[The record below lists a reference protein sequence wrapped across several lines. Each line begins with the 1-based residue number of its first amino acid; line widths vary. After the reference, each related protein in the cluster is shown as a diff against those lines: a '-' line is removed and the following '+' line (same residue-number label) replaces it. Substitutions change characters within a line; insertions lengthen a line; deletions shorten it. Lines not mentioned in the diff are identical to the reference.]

1 MKQKA
6 FDIVSGASVK
16 LIYASDWVFDKIGA
30 VIVFLAEFHR
40 RGFATVGM
48 ILMNLIDKERVEHA
62 EKQIEA
68 RATDLELKLLNA
80 AIQVRDHAEQS
91 DWTDQHSEAIE
102 AVGNA
107 LLNDCGWDDDSV
119 HFWLK
124 ELVETI
130 PGLNFDSDIDMIE

>member
-1 MKQKA
+1 MKKLA
-6 FDIVSGASVK
+6 FDIVSSASVR
-16 LIYASDWVFDKIGA
+16 IIHASDWVFDKLAA
-30 VIVFLAEFHR
+30 VVVFLAEFHR

-48 ILMNLIDKERVEHA
+48 LLMNLIDKERVENA
-62 EKQIEA
+62 ESQIEA
-68 RATDLELKLLNA
+68 RAADLELKLLNA

-124 ELVETI
+124 DLVETI
-130 PGLNFDSDIDMIE
+130 PGLNFDSDIDLLE